1 MKDLKFNPLPHKDYF
16 SDAEGNR
23 TLLISKARYDSE
35 EDIRQVLEMG
45 MEQGI
50 DETLDR
56 LDDYLQSL
64 R

>member
-1 MKDLKFNPLPHKDYF
+1 M
-16 SDAEGNR
+16 
-23 TLLISKARYDSE
+23 LISKARYDSE